1 MAAAYM
7 QKEIETNI
15 NLLENKIYIL
25 KKERTVI
32 SQQINCYKKEVE
44 NWKNLD
50 KAQTKMF

>member
-1 MAAAYM
+1 MAATCT

-15 NLLENKIYIL
+15 NLLEDKIYIL

-32 SQQINCYKKEVE
+32 SRQINSYKKEVE
-44 NWKNLD
+44 NWGNLD